1 MPSVA
6 DMNRSAEDTTISRF
20 HIGEAI
26 KIQWQA
32 PVTHSKRDWI
42 GVRPTHELLVAI
54 YTLI

>member
-1 MPSVA
+1 
-6 DMNRSAEDTTISRF
+6 MNRSAEDTTISRF